1 VADAELIAK
10 NVPAATAK
18 ASFGKLHID
27 SFSFILSNVI
37 IRSTN
42 GDVPGAAMRASML
55 VEYAGFY

>member
-18 ASFGKLHID
+18 ASLV
-27 SFSFILSNVI
+27 SF
-37 IRSTN
+37 TN
-42 GDVPGAAMRASML
+42 GDVPAAAMRASML